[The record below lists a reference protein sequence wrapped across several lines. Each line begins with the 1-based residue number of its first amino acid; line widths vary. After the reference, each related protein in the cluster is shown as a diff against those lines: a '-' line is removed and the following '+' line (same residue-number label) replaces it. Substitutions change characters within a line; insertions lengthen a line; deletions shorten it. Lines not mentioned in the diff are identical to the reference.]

1 MLFEMEQLSYGKDK
15 LEPIMSQ
22 MTIDFHYGKHYL
34 TYINNLDKLIEGTKF
49 AAMSMG
55 DIIRESDGAIFNNA
69 AQASNHAL
77 FFSQLAPSGKEL
89 KDEVLMKAIDASFG
103 SFSHLQQE
111 MSDKA
116 KKLFGSGWVWLA
128 TDEKGKLAI
137 KEGVNAYTPIVDGY
151 FPLMCIDVWEH
162 AYYID
167 YQNRRGDYVDALWD
181 ILDWHVIGH
190 RYADVLKKK

>member
-1 MLFEMEQLSYGKDK
+1 MLFEMEQLSYGRDR

-22 MTIDFHYGKHYL
+22 MTLDFHYGKHYL
-34 TYINNLDKLIEGTKF
+34 TYINNLDKLIQGTKF
-49 AAMSMG
+49 ADMSMG

-77 FFSQLAPSGKEL
+77 FFSQLAHSGKEL
-89 KDEVLMKAIDASFG
+89 KDEALMKAIDTSFG
-103 SFSHLQQE
+103 SFAHMQQE

-128 TDEKGKLAI
+128 SDAKGKLEI
-137 KEGVNAYTPIVDGY
+137 KEGSNAYTPIVDGY
-151 FPLMCIDVWEH
+151 FPLACIDVWEH

-167 YQNRRGDYVDALWD
+167 YQNRRADYVDSLWD
-181 ILDWHVIGH
+181 ILDWQVIGH
-190 RYADVLKKK
+190 RYKDVLKK